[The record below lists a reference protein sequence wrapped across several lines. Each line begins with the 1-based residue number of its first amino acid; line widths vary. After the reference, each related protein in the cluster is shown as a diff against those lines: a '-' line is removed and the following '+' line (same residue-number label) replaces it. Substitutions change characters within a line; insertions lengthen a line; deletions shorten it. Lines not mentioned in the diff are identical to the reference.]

1 MGSSLCPHHTQT
13 SLHTCQLSWIIQESP
28 RYSAD
33 LPLSCMGHHISRTKS
48 SFELSC
54 ALVWDLAHFKLK
66 TSIFQFLGHFCM
78 YLVIDKDYF
87 WHQNDDCEIWYKTS
101 YNVLSHSHWG
111 QHQFVGGG
119 GGLLKFPGGVKKG
132 ESPEVGISVI
142 VNFRDFE
149 EPYLC

>member
-1 MGSSLCPHHTQT
+1 MIAKFDIR
-13 SLHTCQLSWIIQESP
+13 LH
-28 RYSAD
+28 
-33 LPLSCMGHHISRTKS
+33 
-48 SFELSC
+48 
-54 ALVWDLAHFKLK
+54 
-66 TSIFQFLGHFCM
+66 
-78 YLVIDKDYF
+78 
-87 WHQNDDCEIWYKTS
+87 N